1 MWPKRN
7 FEQGYSS
14 SQSNRFRGI
23 GGVGGFPRRG
33 GASSYNIGH
42 PAAKSTWSTRPA
54 ARKSY
59 GTSWNRPKA
68 KSQGAP
74 KFVAAKK
81 VGAKRQLDK
90 TDKSQGP
97 SSQSKKRQKSN
108 EQKLNEK
115 KPMDANNAQLP
126 LTTVILAKPG
136 DNSGSLPD
144 LVFNGFY
151 DCTQEAKLGK
161 KKHFLRLNVTRKL
174 AKSKKPPQEEEGYKP
189 NDRVSIPVPLASIEA
204 VAVISGMN
212 PFENLMKAHAST
224 ISLQASMEHWGRVID
239 RRREAMEKKK
249 KELDDISDIE
259 DEVEEDEESEPS
271 AVDLESSSEEEVAEI
286 EDEEVE
292 EADSEAEDKPIRRSK
307 RQKLSSAKAKAEKAK
322 KAKEAAERKK
332 QAKQKRAEEKKL
344 AKEKK
349 IAERLE
355 RTKMLAEMKKKRA
368 AKLKKRNLIMTSVDK
383 LVAAV
388 EKAKQGLENEKKKMQ
403 KIIKT
408 YGDELAYF
416 QTETDQAEALAHF
429 ESELKEGL
437 NFSLEDDS
445 EDEPDEE
452 MNDPGDKDK
461 EMEGAE
467 TTDLQAD
474 ENMKS
479 EPEEEGPRYCS
490 TCGAKQSE
498 KKKFCGDCGAK
509 QEEVPL
515 GKIPKKKGK
524 AVVAIVPKPSDDPI
538 SDIPVWI
545 AISLKKPLE
554 KFYASDANTT
564 ICDRDVVEKAELI
577 LMKFHPKH
585 RSRIVLKNVT
595 YEGAEEHL
603 KLLNEVFEGP
613 WKSLRVSKEKF
624 FTEKTRYSLE
634 KTLHYLAKRYTRQK
648 IADTTIEKCKLC
660 GKELRHMVMEKHLKE
675 FCPMREEPCKYCGAV
690 IVVSKLEEHEKV
702 CPKYPVRCP
711 QGCGKTLLRCQIE
724 EHLKICENSIVEC
737 EFKHVGCNTQFKR
750 KDITRHLKNNALEHV
765 KFLNKRVQL
774 MSTYFSS
781 IDPALNKLLHPTPP
795 PKEAA
800 ENEEE
805 VKDINENALQENQ
818 TVEGEAEANGT
829 LC

>member
-1 MWPKRN
+1 
-7 FEQGYSS
+7 
-14 SQSNRFRGI
+14 
-23 GGVGGFPRRG
+23 VRRG
-33 GASSYNIGH
+33 GMSSYNIGH
-42 PAAKSTWSTRPA
+42 PGTKSTWATRPRA
-54 ARKSY
+54 QKGYA
-59 GTSWNRPKA
+59 TSWNRAKP

-81 VGAKRQLDK
+81 VGTKRQLDK
-90 TDKSQGP
+90 TEKSQGL

-115 KPMDANNAQLP
+115 KAMDANNAQLP

-136 DNSGSLPD
+136 DTSGNLPE

-151 DCTQEAKLGK
+151 DCTQEAKLGRK
-161 KKHFLRLNVTRKL
+161 AHFLRLNVTRKP
-174 AKSKKPPQEEEGYKP
+174 AKSKKQQQEEGYKA

-249 KELDDISDIE
+249 KELDDLSDIE
-259 DEVEEDEESEPS
+259 EVVDEDEESEPS
-271 AVDLESSSEEEVAEI
+271 AVDLESSSEEEEAEL
-286 EDEEVE
+286 ESEEVDE
-292 EADSEAEDKPIRRSK
+292 DDSEEEDKPIRRSK
-307 RQKLSSAKAKAEKAK
+307 RQKLSSAKKKEEKKK

-332 QAKQKRAEEKKL
+332 LAKQKKAEEKKL

-349 IAERLE
+349 IAEKLE
-355 RTKMLAEMKKKRA
+355 RTKLLADMKKKRA
-368 AKLKKRNLIMTSVDK
+368 AKLRKRNLIKTSVDK

-388 EKAKQGLENEKKKMQ
+388 EKAKQGLENEKKKIQ

-416 QTETDQAEALAHF
+416 ENETDQAEALAHF
-429 ESELKEGL
+429 ESELKEGV

-445 EDEPDEE
+445 EDQQDEE
-452 MNDPGDKDK
+452 MNEPGDKAE
-461 EMEGAE
+461 EMEDSEMLDPQAE
-467 TTDLQAD
+467 DNA
-474 ENMKS
+474 KS
-479 EPEEEGPRYCS
+479 EAEEEGPRFCS
-490 TCGAKQSE
+490 TCGAKQTE

-509 QEEVPL
+509 QEETPL
-515 GKIPKKKGK
+515 AKIPKKKGK
-524 AVVAIVPKPSDDPI
+524 TVVTVVQKPSDDTI

-545 AISLKKPLE
+545 AISLKKSLE

-613 WKSLRVSKEKF
+613 WKGLRVSKEEFLK
-624 FTEKTRYSLE
+624 EKTLYSLE

-648 IADTTIEKCKLC
+648 VADTTIEACELC
-660 GKELRHMVMEKHLKE
+660 EKELRHMVMERHRTQ
-675 FCPMREEPCKYCGAV
+675 FCPMRQEPCQYCEAI
-690 IVVSKLEEHEKV
+690 IVVSKLEDHEKV
-702 CPKYPVRCP
+702 CPKYPVPCP
-711 QGCGKTLLRCQIE
+711 QECSQSALQRCQIE
-724 EHLKICENSIVEC
+724 EHLKNCENSVVEC

-750 KDITRHLKNNALEHV
+750 KDSTRHLKDNALEHV
-765 KFLNKRVQL
+765 KFLNTRVQL

-800 ENEEE
+800 EEEE
-805 VKDINENALQENQ
+805 EDKDITENAVQEDK
-818 TVEGEAEANGT
+818 TVKGEADADGT